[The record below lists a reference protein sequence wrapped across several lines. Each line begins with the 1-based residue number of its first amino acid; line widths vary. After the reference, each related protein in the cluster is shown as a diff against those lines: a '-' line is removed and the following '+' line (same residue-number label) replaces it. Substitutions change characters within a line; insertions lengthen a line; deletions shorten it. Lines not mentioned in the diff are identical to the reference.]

1 MVCREWAWA
10 SHGSQRRRTQGGPSS
25 AAACCRAGWGAP
37 RKPRPARRSQEGGS
51 LGSRAWLCSR
61 IGGPP
66 GLEQWEKDLGWASWG
81 GSRPAP
87 RSLWALCPG
96 TSHVGSTG
104 RPSPSRAAAPPCHL
118 RVPVSSRGAL
128 GGWAAS
134 PPPPPPTPAQVSA
147 RAASHLGG
155 GVARSPLWRWVEGGG
170 VMPRKHLY
178 LTATCSANG
187 WPRPLPIP
195 QRLCVESTL
204 AQAAAEWV
212 CLAPLCA
219 PRPRARAPGPLLAR
233 GGQGVW
239 CGRHE

>member
-1 MVCREWAWA
+1 MLVGKVGGAAHSGAQNVSPSARTSPGLRQVAQRGEGLAGALVVCREWAWA

-25 AAACCRAGWGAP
+25 AAACCQAGWGAP

-118 RVPVSSRGAL
+118 RVPVSSRGGSGAGLPAL
-128 GGWAAS
+128 PLPLRHLRRFLHVLPHILGEGWPGHHCGGGWKVGA
-134 PPPPPPTPAQVSA
+134 
-147 RAASHLGG
+147 
-155 GVARSPLWRWVEGGG
+155 
-170 VMPRKHLY
+170 
-178 LTATCSANG
+178 
-187 WPRPLPIP
+187 
-195 QRLCVESTL
+195 
-204 AQAAAEWV
+204 
-212 CLAPLCA
+212 
-219 PRPRARAPGPLLAR
+219 
-233 GGQGVW
+233 
-239 CGRHE
+239 